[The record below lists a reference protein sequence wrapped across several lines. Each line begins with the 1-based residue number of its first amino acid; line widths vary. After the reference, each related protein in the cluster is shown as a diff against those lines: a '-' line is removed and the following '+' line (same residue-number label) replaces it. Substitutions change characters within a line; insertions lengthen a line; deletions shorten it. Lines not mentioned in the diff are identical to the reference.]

1 MTAYHH
7 YLIRE
12 SQGNKEHLAG
22 IIFMDLYEQNPQAYE
37 LLGDKTLDLEKPL
50 ECKAILEEI
59 AQTLINQTNE
69 ITS

>member
-1 MTAYHH
+1 MTAYHK
-7 YLIRE
+7 YLLRE

-59 AQTLINQTNE
+59 AQTLIDKQ
-69 ITS
+69 

>member
-12 SQGNKEHLAG
+12 SQGNKEVLAG
-22 IIFMDLYEQNPQAYE
+22 MLYMDLYEQNPQAYE

-50 ECKAILEEI
+50 ECKATLEDI
-59 AQTLINQTNE
+59 AQTLIDKQ
-69 ITS
+69 

>member
-1 MTAYHH
+1 MTAYHN
-7 YLIRE
+7 YLLRE

-22 IIFMDLYEQNPQAYE
+22 LIFMDLYDQNPQAYQ

-59 AQTLINQTNE
+59 AQNLIDKQ
-69 ITS
+69 

>member
-12 SQGNKEHLAG
+12 SHGNKEVLAG
-22 IIFMDLYEQNPQAYE
+22 MLYLDLYEQNPQAYE

-50 ECKAILEEI
+50 ECKATLEEI
-59 AQTLINQTNE
+59 AQQLIDKQ
-69 ITS
+69 

>member
-12 SQGNKEHLAG
+12 SQGNKEVLAG
-22 IIFMDLYEQNPQAYE
+22 MLYLDLYEQNPQAYE

-50 ECKAILEEI
+50 ECKEILEEI
-59 AQTLINQTNE
+59 AQTLIDKQ
-69 ITS
+69 